1 VRHNVFLTFEET
13 LNNVLKHSG
22 AARVQIEMAVNGRA
36 FVIKITDNGHGFDWP
51 GPAPAVEAARNSGK
65 RGGNG
70 LKNMQQR
77 LADIGGECAVAS
89 RPGDGTV
96 VTMHI
101 PLDD

>member
-1 VRHNVFLTFEET
+1 VD
-13 LNNVLKHSG
+13 
-22 AARVQIEMAVNGRA
+22 AV
-36 FVIKITDNGHGFDWP
+36 
-51 GPAPAVEAARNSGK
+51 RNSGK

-77 LADIGGECAVAS
+77 LADIGGECTVAS
-89 RPGDGTV
+89 RPGAGTV